1 MRLMER
7 RPLFEDQPVCRDVF
21 RAYTDGPVKG
31 LRPVTR
37 ALTGQAE
44 HHVQIDVAETG
55 LAHQPKGS
63 FSLGRRMGATDP
75 MEQSVLNSL
84 DPYTRTG
91 HPALPQCTKL
101 RKIHRPRIDLEADLC
116 AVLEGEGSPTVIEDA
131 DKLRCMK

>member
-37 ALTGQAE
+37 VLTGQAE
-44 HHVQIDVAETG
+44 HQVQVDVAEAG
-55 LAHQPKGS
+55 LAHQPKGP
-63 FSLGRRMGATDP
+63 FSLEGGMGATDP

-84 DPYTRTG
+84 NSYTQTG
-91 HPALPQCTKL
+91 HPTLPQRTKL
-101 RKIHRPRIDLEADLC
+101 RKVHRPWIGLEADLC
-116 AVLEGEGSPTVIEDA
+116 
-131 DKLRCMK
+131 